1 MRKAAK
7 SPLHDEL
14 LRKRIDDLKS
24 RIPVGGLREAVVRA
38 LLYAGMPRA
47 AVDERGFEAVR
58 RIRQAHGD
66 LPLPAFKALVRE
78 QFNMLLLDPE
88 AALAAL
94 PSMLPPDS
102 EKRLEAFNLIRQVL
116 GARGEM
122 SAEDR
127 KRLSE
132 VARLFG
138 VDEDGSA
145 SPFRQKRKELQARA
159 S

>member
-14 LRKRIDDLKS
+14 LRKRIADLKS

-66 LPLPAFKALVRE
+66 LPLPDFKALVRE
-78 QFNMLLLDPE
+78 QFNMLLLDPGGRARR
-88 AALAAL
+88 AAVDASA
-94 PSMLPPDS
+94 
-102 EKRLEAFNLIRQVL
+102 RQ
-116 GARGEM
+116 
-122 SAEDR
+122 
-127 KRLSE
+127 
-132 VARLFG
+132 
-138 VDEDGSA
+138 
-145 SPFRQKRKELQARA
+145 
-159 S
+159 